1 VTKIIYDINLM
12 KFMSLFENMTRAELK
27 DCFIDKN
34 DNVVFVV
41 RENQIAKAIG
51 KHGANVKRLKQL
63 LNRKIK
69 IVEFNS
75 NLIQFIKNLVY
86 PLSIKE
92 IRDDDGIVVLVGND
106 TKTRGLLIGREA
118 QNLRS
123 LESTVRRY
131 FTVQEIKVE

>member
-1 VTKIIYDINLM
+1 
-12 KFMSLFENMTRAELK
+12 MSLFENLTRAELK

-34 DNVVFVV
+34 DNLVFIV
-41 RENQIAKAIG
+41 RENQIGKAIG
-51 KHGANVKRLKQL
+51 KHGANVKRLKEL

-86 PLSIKE
+86 PLTLKE
-92 IRDDDGIVVLVGND
+92 VRDDNGIVTLVGSD

-123 LESTVRRY
+123 LEATVRRY
-131 FTVQEIKVE
+131 FTVEEIKVE

>member
-1 VTKIIYDINLM
+1 
-12 KFMSLFENMTRAELK
+12 MSIFENVTRAELK

-34 DNVVFVV
+34 DNLVFIV
-41 RENQIAKAIG
+41 REDQIGKAIG
-51 KHGANVKRLKQL
+51 KQGTNVKRLKQL

-86 PLSIKE
+86 PLTLKE
-92 IRDDDGIVVLVGND
+92 IRDDDGIVILVGND

-123 LESTVRRY
+123 LETTVRRY
-131 FTVQEIKVE
+131 FTVEEIKVE